1 MISSIVTNTLQPHI
15 FSNYLHNP
23 SIKPPFPH
31 TTTIPLFQ
39 AIMASC
45 AAPGYFSRV
54 LVSGSTHVDGA
65 MVANNPAQLTLLE
78 SKLLWPDEKLQC
90 LASLG
95 SCQTDLQMFK
105 GKKSISTK
113 DVLTGSL
120 DALADTETAHQVLKH
135 FLDSERYFRLSPPLQ
150 NVVELN
156 EVRKDMLDQM
166 IKDTRRYIKNN
177 HNIFRDLAETL
188 MEPPGTV
195 DSLMRSCK
203 KTLRDNYVG
212 LRIRQ

>member
-1 MISSIVTNTLQPHI
+1 MP
-15 FSNYLHNP
+15 
-23 SIKPPFPH
+23 
-31 TTTIPLFQ
+31 
-39 AIMASC
+39 
-45 AAPGYFSRV
+45 
-54 LVSGSTHVDGA
+54 
-65 MVANNPAQLTLLE
+65 
-78 SKLLWPDEKLQC
+78 SKLRQWPNKCPEIR
-90 LASLG
+90 
-95 SCQTDLQMFK
+95 
-105 GKKSISTK
+105 GKVEISTK
-113 DVLTGSL
+113 DVLTRSL
-120 DALADTETAHQVLKH
+120 NALADTETAHHVLKH

-150 NVVELN
+150 NIVELN

-212 LRIRQ
+212 LRIRQQQSFHKRVINASCIQYLDLLLLKIL